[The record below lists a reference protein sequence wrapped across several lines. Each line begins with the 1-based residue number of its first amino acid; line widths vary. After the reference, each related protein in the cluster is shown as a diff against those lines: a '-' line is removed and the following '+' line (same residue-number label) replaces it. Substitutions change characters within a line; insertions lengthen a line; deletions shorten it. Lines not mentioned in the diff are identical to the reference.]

1 MKHSTCQVRIKH
13 PRNTYETFYK
23 CTRQVEILTS
33 GGCLFFSVI
42 TSTRLLPT
50 ICVALSSEFVSTDGT
65 EELPSF
71 LHSSL
76 MRVALQSICLPLS
89 VDVVY
94 WLQSCTAATTSS
106 SVCCSAP
113 SLLRAFRQTLER
125 LRKSPLRLFTTGRS
139 SSCSISFPICLF
151 PNCPIQADGIS
162 PTPGMSNGS
171 WSRIE
176 VGLLR
181 AGDAWTDG
189 NQTCTLGAHPWVG

>member
-1 MKHSTCQVRIKH
+1 MLPCRLIIKH
-13 PRNTYETFYK
+13 PTNTYETFYK
-23 CTRQVEILTS
+23 CKHQVEILTS
-33 GGCLFFSVI
+33 GDCLFFSVI

-65 EELPSF
+65 AELPSF

-76 MRVALQSICLPLS
+76 MRVALQPICLALS
-89 VDVVY
+89 IDVVY
-94 WLQSCTAATTSS
+94 WLQSRTAATTSS

-139 SSCSISFPICLF
+139 SFCSISFPICRF
-151 PNCPIQADGIS
+151 PNCPIHANGIL

-181 AGDAWTDG
+181 AIDAWTDG
-189 NQTCTLGAHPWVG
+189 NQSCTLEAHPWVG